1 MHYIYLLFFI
11 SSALASPT
19 KEASETYILKQFPKD
34 IKIKMHTLPINKKI
48 KSTVQNQAK
57 QKFYRN
63 KLYYWNISTKDSTIA
78 YAFLDNVKGK
88 SMPITFMVILDRR
101 GNVIHSTIIKYRE
114 GYGGEVGN
122 ERWLAQFNHY
132 SPDSSY
138 KVGKDIDAI
147 SGATI
152 SVNSVTKGI
161 QKIVLLYPYIKDK
174 LQ

>member
-1 MHYIYLLFFI
+1 MQYLYILFFI
-11 SSALASPT
+11 SLTFAGPIQ
-19 KEASETYILKQFPKD
+19 EASETYILKQFPKD

-57 QKFYRN
+57 QKFYRD
-63 KLYYWNISTKDSTIA
+63 KLYYWNISTMDSTIA

-88 SMPITFMVILDRR
+88 SMPITFMVILDMR
-101 GNVIHSTIIKYRE
+101 GNIIYSTIIKYRE

-122 ERWLAQFNHY
+122 KRWLAQFNHY
-132 SPDSSY
+132 NPDSLY

>member
-1 MHYIYLLFFI
+1 MQYLNILFFI
-11 SSALASPT
+11 SLTFAGPIQ
-19 KEASETYILKQFPKD
+19 EASETYILKQFPKD
-34 IKIKMHTLPINKKI
+34 IKIKMHTLPINKKM

-57 QKFYRN
+57 QKFYRD
-63 KLYYWNISTKDSTIA
+63 KLYYWNISTMDSTIA

-88 SMPITFMVILDRR
+88 SMPITFMVILDMR
-101 GNVIHSTIIKYRE
+101 GNIIYSTIIKYRE

-122 ERWLAQFNHY
+122 KRWLAQFNHY
-132 SPDSSY
+132 NPDSLY

-152 SVNSVTKGI
+152 SVNSITKGI
-161 QKIVLLYPYIKDK
+161 RKIVLLYPYIKDK